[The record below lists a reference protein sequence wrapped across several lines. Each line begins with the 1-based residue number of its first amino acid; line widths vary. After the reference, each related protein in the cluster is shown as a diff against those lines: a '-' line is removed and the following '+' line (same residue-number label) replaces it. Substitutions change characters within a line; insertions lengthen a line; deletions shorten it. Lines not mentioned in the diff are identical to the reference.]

1 MRHSD
6 YRTDSRVDKLAQLKR
21 FLQKARVVGSITR
34 VQARILEEVLTNHPE
49 LEKHSAFEPVIREL
63 RSFPI
68 HENPIRHLRILPVI
82 VILAIAMGACEDT
95 TTSRDEWPDSTC
107 AVAADY
113 ESMQCAE
120 EGQR

>member
-1 MRHSD
+1 MIDEHLIQDPSIA
-6 YRTDSRVDKLAQLKR
+6 SCRVI
-21 FLQKARVVGSITR
+21 G
-34 VQARILEEVLTNHPE
+34 
-49 LEKHSAFEPVIREL
+49 PVIQEL
-63 RSFPI
+63 RAYPI